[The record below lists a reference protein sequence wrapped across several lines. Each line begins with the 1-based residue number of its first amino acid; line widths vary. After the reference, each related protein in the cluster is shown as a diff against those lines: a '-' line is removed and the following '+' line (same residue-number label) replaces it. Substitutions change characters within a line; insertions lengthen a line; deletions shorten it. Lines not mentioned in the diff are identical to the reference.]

1 MDSLMM
7 GPPHAGSAA
16 AAACGSGDGDCDNKY
31 GSLMVAGHLL
41 QQTLRCLC
49 SDSSSGDWV
58 YSVFWRILPRN
69 YPPPK

>member
-7 GPPHAGSAA
+7 GPHAAVG
-16 AAACGSGDGDCDNKY
+16 GGYGDGDCDHNKY

>member
-7 GPPHAGSAA
+7 GPHAGSVAV
-16 AAACGSGDGDCDNKY
+16 GGGDGDCDNKY
-31 GSLMVAGHLL
+31 GSFMVAGHLL

-49 SDSSSGDWV
+49 SDSSEFGDWV
-58 YSVFWRILPRN
+58 YAVFWRILPRN